1 VVISNGRPRSGE
13 SEREAA
19 TDRHFTVYPAGRT
32 DHKVPMRLRLA
43 LPLLLVAVGLS
54 AQGFEDPTTPVAPSP
69 ATRQP
74 AKPGEPDPAAARLR
88 SISYFFIDVRT
99 SENRPDDADLRNEL
113 RDLAEL
119 ELRRAGVTPKEL
131 PALNPDASTPQLVI
145 EVRFD
150 RGLGRYSAQVGLSV
164 RDDATIRRNSQPI
177 VAETYRSERTAAGTS
192 DSLLTRDIKAK
203 SREAIIEMLELMSK
217 PRSTS
222 R

>member
-1 VVISNGRPRSGE
+1 
-13 SEREAA
+13 
-19 TDRHFTVYPAGRT
+19 
-32 DHKVPMRLRLA
+32 MRLRIA
-43 LPLLLVAVGLS
+43 LPALLAFALLH
-54 AQGFEDPTTPVAPSP
+54 AQGFEDPASPSAPSP

-131 PALNPDASTPQLVI
+131 PALNPDASTPQLMI

-150 RGLGRYSAQVGLSV
+150 RGLGRYAAQVSLSV

-177 VAETYRSERTAAGTS
+177 VAETYRSERQSAGTS

-203 SREAIIEMLELMSK
+203 AREAIVEMLELMSK
-217 PRSTS
+217 PRTTT